1 MPYIEL
7 LSTLAAVAVLAWV
20 ADLITGRR
28 ALANMMIV
36 GLTGGIAG
44 AFLALRVFAVAEY
57 DSWIWP
63 IWSVAAAVIAMLVYF
78 MFRNKR

>member
-7 LSTLAAVAVLAWV
+7 LSTLAAIAVLAWV
-20 ADLITGRR
+20 ADLVTGRR

-36 GLTGGIAG
+36 GATGGVAG
-44 AFLALRVFAVAEY
+44 AFLALRVFAVSEY

-63 IWSVAAAVIAMLVYF
+63 IWAVAAAVIAMLVYF

>member
-7 LSTLAAVAVLAWV
+7 LSTLAAIAVLAWV
-20 ADLITGRR
+20 ADLVTGRR

-36 GLTGGIAG
+36 GATGGAAG
-44 AFLALRVFAVAEY
+44 AFLALRVFAVSEY
-57 DSWIWP
+57 DSWVWP
-63 IWSVAAAVIAMLVYF
+63 IWAVAAAVIAMLVYF

>member
-20 ADLITGRR
+20 ADLVTGRR

-36 GLTGGIAG
+36 GVTGGIAG
-44 AFLALRVFAVAEY
+44 AFLALRVFTVSEY
-57 DSWIWP
+57 DSWVWP
-63 IWSVAAAVIAMLVYF
+63 IWSVVAAVIAMLVYF